1 MNASK
6 NANVKRPIALALFV
20 IALLVAILAGIG
32 TGDSFETSS
41 SLWGESDSTSVQAK
55 R

>member
-1 MNASK
+1 MDASHNTPRLIK
-6 NANVKRPIALALFV
+6 IVLFA

-32 TGDSFETSS
+32 TGDSFETAGSF
-41 SLWGESDSTSVQAK
+41 WEPPDTTTVHAD